1 MEPHMQQVVAKD
13 NLDNLKLRISPVGV
27 RMADGSIRVM
37 KHAELLPLYYLI
49 PEEILSKC
57 GVELNRIERILCVL
71 FSDPV
76 AIDIVESDLFMQCI
90 MDCYAYMAWK
100 YLCPDIPFKE
110 IFSINEP
117 SWRLAQAI
125 HIWINEIFE
134 LDLIPPFREY
144 CVNTKIFIPYPP
156 IEVVSYI
163 MSTAVSSA
171 VERYN
176 LQPIIDTAKEYRC
189 FEDFDD
195 RNSNQKI
202 DFYRKWYHTRTKH
215 PQISL
220 EGYQEQCKQYYDDI
234 DWEVPDPI
242 SSFEEE
248 VEVRVDVSK
257 FLSTID
263 DKDKQILQMRAE
275 GYTNQEIADRLGYK
289 THSAVVKRIK
299 KLGKMYQ
306 EYSGL
311 NFGF

>member
-13 NLDNLKLRISPVGV
+13 KLDNLKLRISPVGV

-71 FSDPV
+71 LSDPV

-144 CVNTKIFIPYPP
+144 CVDMKAFIPYPP

-202 DFYRKWYHTRTKH
+202 DFVRKWYHTRTKH

-220 EGYQEQCKQYYDDI
+220 EGYQEHCKQYYDDI
-234 DWEVPDPI
+234 EWEIPDPI

-248 VEVRVDVSK
+248 VEARVDVNK
-257 FLSTID
+257 FLSKIK
-263 DKDKQILQMRAE
+263 DKDKQILWMRAE
-275 GYTNQEIADRLGYK
+275 GYTNQEIADRLGDESRRL
-289 THSAVVKRIK
+289 H
-299 KLGKMYQ
+299 Q
-306 EYSGL
+306 SGDRGQAWIQDTQCRSQA
-311 NFGF
+311 N

>member
-202 DFYRKWYHTRTKH
+202 DFIRKWYHTRTKH
-215 PQISL
+215 PQVSF
-220 EGYQEQCKQYYDDI
+220 EGYQEWYRESYDDEFEI
-234 DWEVPDPI
+234 EDPI
-242 SSFEEE
+242 SSFEDE
-248 VEVRVDVSK
+248 VVENVDVVK
-257 FLSTID
+257 FLSKLD
-263 DKDKQILQMRAE
+263 EKDKQILQLRQD
-275 GYTNQEIADRLGYK
+275 GYTYKEIAAKVGFK
-289 THSAVVKRIK
+289 THSAVGKRINK
-299 KLGKMYQ
+299 IGRMY
-306 EYSGL
+306 ENYSGL

>member
-1 MEPHMQQVVAKD
+1 MNHVIAKEE
-13 NLDNLKLRISPVGV
+13 LDNLSLRISPVKV
-27 RMADGSIRVM
+27 RMADGSIRMM

-57 GVELNRIERILCVL
+57 GVELNRIERILSVF

-76 AIDIVESDLFMQCI
+76 AIDIVESDLFMLCI
-90 MDCYAYMAWK
+90 MDCYAYMAWF

-125 HIWINEIFE
+125 QIWINELFE
-134 LDLIPPFREY
+134 LNLIPTFREY
-144 CVNTKIFIPYPP
+144 CENTNIFIPFAP
-156 IEVVSYI
+156 IEVVSDI
-163 MSTAVSSA
+163 MYKAVTSA
-171 VERYN
+171 VKRYN

-220 EGYQEQCKQYYDDI
+220 EGYQEWYMEMYDDTFEI
-234 DWEVPDPI
+234 EDPI
-242 SSFEEE
+242 SSFEDE
-248 VEVRVDVSK
+248 VVENIDVQT
-257 FLSTID
+257 FLSTLD
-263 DKDKQILQMRAE
+263 EKDKQILQLRE
-275 GYTNQEIADRLGYK
+275 DGYTYKEIAEKVGFK
-289 THSAVVKRIK
+289 THSAVSKRINK
-299 KLGKMYQ
+299 IGRMYQ
-306 EYSGL
+306 DFSGL

>member
-13 NLDNLKLRISPVGV
+13 ELDNLKLRISPVGV

-248 VEVRVDVSK
+248 VELRVDVNK
-257 FLSTID
+257 FLSTVD

>member
-1 MEPHMQQVVAKD
+1 MNHVIAKEE
-13 NLDNLKLRISPVGV
+13 LDNLSLRISPVKV
-27 RMADGSIRVM
+27 RMADGSIRMM

-57 GVELNRIERILCVL
+57 GVELNRIERILSVF
-71 FSDPV
+71 FSDSV
-76 AIDIVESDLFMQCI
+76 AIDIVESDLFMLCI
-90 MDCYAYMAWK
+90 MDCYAYMAWF

-125 HIWINEIFE
+125 QIWINEILE
-134 LDLIPPFREY
+134 LNLIPTFREY
-144 CVNTKIFIPYPP
+144 CVNTNIFIPFAP
-156 IEVVSYI
+156 IEVVSDI
-163 MSTAVSSA
+163 MYKAVTSA
-171 VERYN
+171 VKRYN

-220 EGYQEQCKQYYDDI
+220 EGYQEWYMEMYDDTFEI
-234 DWEVPDPI
+234 EDPI
-242 SSFEEE
+242 SSFEDE
-248 VEVRVDVSK
+248 VVENIDVQT
-257 FLSTID
+257 FLSTLD
-263 DKDKQILQMRAE
+263 EKDKQILQMRE
-275 GYTNQEIADRLGYK
+275 DGFTYKEIAEKVGFK
-289 THSAVVKRIK
+289 THSAVGKRINK
-299 KLGKMYQ
+299 IGIMYQ
-306 EYSGL
+306 DFSGL

>member
-1 MEPHMQQVVAKD
+1 MNHVIAKD
-13 NLDNLKLRISPVGV
+13 ELDNLKLRISPTPVI
-27 RMADGSIRVM
+27 MSDGSIRM
-37 KHAELLPLYYLI
+37 MNHAELLPLYYLI

-57 GVELNRIERILCVL
+57 GVELNRIERILSVL
-71 FSDPV
+71 LSDPV
-76 AIDIVESDLFMQCI
+76 AVDIVESDLFLLCI
-90 MDCYAYMAWK
+90 MDCYAYMAWF

-125 HIWINEIFE
+125 QIWINEIFE
-134 LDLIPPFREY
+134 LNLILTFREN
-144 CVNTKIFIPYPP
+144 CVNTNIFIPFAP
-156 IEVVSYI
+156 IEVVSDI
-163 MSTAVSSA
+163 MYTAVTSA
-171 VERYN
+171 VKRYN

-202 DFYRKWYHTRTKH
+202 DFVRKWYHTRTKH

-220 EGYQEQCKQYYDDI
+220 EGYQEHCKQYYDDI
-234 DWEVPDPI
+234 EWEVPDPI

-248 VEVRVDVSK
+248 VEARVDVNK
-257 FLSTID
+257 FLFMIE

-299 KLGKMYQ
+299 KLGKKYQ
-306 EYSGL
+306 EVSGL
-311 NFGF
+311 NFGFE